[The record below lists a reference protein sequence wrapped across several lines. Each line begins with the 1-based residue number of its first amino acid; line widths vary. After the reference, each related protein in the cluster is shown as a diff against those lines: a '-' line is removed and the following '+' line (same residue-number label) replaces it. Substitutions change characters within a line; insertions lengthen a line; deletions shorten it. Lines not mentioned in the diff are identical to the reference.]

1 MILIYVY
8 LLWFVMKFQKPINN
22 RSNDERTAQKRMR
35 RDLKSLLAYPFLYI
49 LFSIPIF
56 IYRLKDATDPYRN
69 PNYGLTIAS
78 VLLTPLLGVVY
89 TVAFVVINANLKEIS
104 VPLLREGLRNIF
116 RKTPRHTVN
125 YNFHVNS
132 LPRLSTR
139 SRQYQPNE

>member
-1 MILIYVY
+1 
-8 LLWFVMKFQKPINN
+8 
-22 RSNDERTAQKRMR
+22 MR
-35 RDLKSLLAYPFLYI
+35 RDLKSLLAYPLLYI

-56 IYRLKDATDPYRN
+56 IYRLNDATDPYRN

-116 RKTPRHTVN
+116 RKIPRHTVN
-125 YNFHVNS
+125 CNFHVNS
-132 LPRLSTR
+132 LTRLSIR